1 MTRNPI
7 FIAACLFAGGAAQ
20 AQVGATLD
28 LGSTGVGA
36 HLVLPVSP
44 SLNGRLGI
52 NYFKHDFN
60 QRSGQVEYDLDGKL
74 QTVDALLDWY
84 PHAGNNFRV
93 TAGVLYNGSRFDA
106 VAEPSGLGSF
116 TLNGT
121 RYNAADV
128 GILVGKVDFRKA
140 APYVGIGWGNVFNT
154 ARGWSFGGDL
164 GAFYQGKARVSLR
177 SVNCAVLSAL
187 CERLAQDVAADQARL
202 AGDVSDYKVYPVLRA
217 SLSYRF

>member
-1 MTRNPI
+1 MTRI
-7 FIAACLFAGGAAQ
+7 SISIACLFAAGAAQ

-28 LGSTGVGA
+28 LGSTGAGA
-36 HLVLPVSP
+36 HLVLPLAAK
-44 SLNGRLGI
+44 LNGRLGI
-52 NYFKHDFN
+52 NYFKHDFT
-60 QRSGQVEYDLDGKL
+60 QRSGQVDYALDGKL

-84 PHAGNNFRV
+84 PRAGTNFRA

-106 VAEPSGLGSF
+106 VAEPGGLGSF

-121 RYNAADV
+121 RYSAAEV

-140 APYVGIGWGNVFNT
+140 APYVGIGWGNVLST
-154 ARGWSFGGDL
+154 ERGWSWGGDL

-177 SVNCAVLSAL
+177 SANCAALSAL
-187 CERLAQDVAADQARL
+187 CQRLAQDVAAEQARL
-202 AGDVSDYKVYPVLRA
+202 AGDVSDYKVYPVVRA